1 MSTVYY
7 KVLIRTIN
15 KLYKLRKCSNTNQL
29 QTINIIIFLDHLI
42 NLLFLLKFYTYV
54 VKIFVC
60 IDYI

>member
-15 KLYKLRKCSNTNQL
+15 KLYKLKKCSNTNQL